1 MATTTPSGVRAHAK
15 HGGGSSESQAPMTH
29 RQIMEALSG
38 LLLGMFAAI
47 LSSTIVTNA
56 LPEIVADL
64 GGGQSAYTWVVTA
77 SLLAMTASTPLWGKL
92 ADLIS
97 KKALVQIALV
107 VFVIGSVVAG
117 MAHNPGTLITA
128 RVIQGLG
135 AGGLSALAQIIM
147 AAMISPRE
155 RGRYSGYL
163 GATFAVATVGGP
175 LLGGVITDTSWLGWR
190 WCLYVGV
197 PFAVIALLVLQ
208 KTLNLPVVK
217 RRVKVDWAGAFF
229 VTAAVCLL
237 LVWVTF
243 ADDKYAWLSWQTYAM
258 VGGSVLL
265 TLVFLFVETRA
276 AEPIIPLRLFR
287 NSTITLASLA
297 SMFVGIAMFAGT
309 VYFSQYFQLARG
321 QSPTMSGVMTI
332 PMIGGLFVSSTVSG
346 LIITRTGRWKNWLV
360 VGGVLL
366 TAGLGLMG
374 TMRYDTPYWH
384 IALFMGLM
392 GLGVGMMMQNL
403 VLCTQNQV
411 APGDLGAASSVVTFF
426 RSLGGAVG
434 VSVLGSVM
442 ASRISQYA
450 TDTIGTLGPRDR
462 AAAAESAGSGA
473 IPDMDLLPPAIR
485 TWLESAYGHG
495 IADIFLYVAPVAFL
509 GLLVTLFIKEV
520 PLRTTGALAQAAEA
534 SSDTPDTAPDA
545 GPRASS
551 ETADAYADAD
561 VDSPAAAADADPSA
575 VSAGAPTPAGA
586 DEAPGRSAAV
596 ADTTATVRDTA
607 GGPLTAVATVAR
619 PEENTGESTGDAD
632 ETTGGAAPAGIP
644 VRGVVRGAEGV
655 PVPQAAVTL
664 ISLSGRQLGRSVAQA
679 DGTYAV
685 DAPGAGSYVLIAA
698 ADGHQPQ
705 ASTVVVN
712 GEPVGHDILLSGTGC
727 LTGVVR
733 AAGDGGPVTGATV
746 IVTDVRGD
754 VLATGTTGADGA
766 FSLTDLVPGPVTVAV
781 NASGYR
787 PRALP
792 VEVGGADT
800 TGLDVEL
807 TPGARLRGV
816 VRAPHGPL
824 ADARVTLVD
833 AAGNVVGTTTT
844 GTDGAYAFSDLDGG
858 DYTVI
863 ATGFPP
869 VATALTVDGTG
880 VDGHDIE
887 LAHPGE

>member
-1 MATTTPSGVRAHAK
+1 
-15 HGGGSSESQAPMTH
+15 MTH

-56 LPEIVADL
+56 LPEIVNDL

-92 ADLIS
+92 ADLVS
-97 KKALVQIALV
+97 KKALVQIGLIIY
-107 VFVIGSVVAG
+107 VIGSVVAG
-117 MAHNPGTLITA
+117 LAQNPAMLITA
-128 RVIQGLG
+128 RAIQGLG
-135 AGGLSALAQIIM
+135 AGGLAALAQIIM

-197 PFAVIALLVLQ
+197 PFALVALIVLQ
-208 KTLNLPVVK
+208 KTLHLPVVK
-217 RRVKVDWAGAFF
+217 RKVKVDWAGAFF

-243 ADDKYAWLSWQTYAM
+243 ADDKYAWMSWQTGVM
-258 VGGSVLL
+258 VGGAVVL
-265 TLVFLFVETRA
+265 TLIFLLVESKA

-287 NSTITLASLA
+287 NRTITLASLA
-297 SMFVGIAMFAGT
+297 SLFVGIAMFAGT
-309 VYFSQYFQLARG
+309 VYFSQYFQLARDK
-321 QSPTMSGVMTI
+321 SPTMSGVMTI

-346 LIITRTGRWKNWLV
+346 MIITKTGRWKGWLLA
-360 VGGVLL
+360 GGVLL
-366 TAGLGLMG
+366 TAGLGLLG

-384 IALFMGLM
+384 IAVFMALM

-411 APGDLGAASSVVTFF
+411 APSDLGAASSVVTFF

-442 ASRISQYA
+442 STRISNYA
-450 TDTIGTLGPRDR
+450 SDTIGQLSPQEQ
-462 AAAAESAGSGA
+462 AAAAKASGSGA
-473 IPDMDLLPPAIR
+473 IPDMDLLPPGIR

-495 IADIFLYVAPVAFL
+495 IADIFLYVAPIALLAF
-509 GLLVTLFIKEV
+509 LVTLFIKEV
-520 PLRTTGALAQAAEA
+520 PLRTSGALAQAAEETSPA
-534 SSDTPDTAPDA
+534 PAQAAAEAPAPAAGQVPAGTAAETAAETVA
-545 GPRASS
+545 GPEA
-551 ETADAYADAD
+551 TAAQ
-561 VDSPAAAADADPSA
+561 
-575 VSAGAPTPAGA
+575 
-586 DEAPGRSAAV
+586 
-596 ADTTATVRDTA
+596 
-607 GGPLTAVATVAR
+607 PLSAVATLAR
-619 PEENTGESTGDAD
+619 PEESA
-632 ETTGGAAPAGIP
+632 GGGIP
-644 VRGVVRGAEGV
+644 VHGFVRGADSA

-664 ISLSGRQLGRSVAQA
+664 ISLAGRQLGRSVAQS
-679 DGTYAV
+679 DGSYAV
-685 DAPGAGSYVLIAA
+685 DAPGTGSYVLIAA

-712 GEPVGHDILLSGTGC
+712 GEPVAYDILLSGTSG
-727 LTGVVR
+727 LSGTVR
-733 AAGDGGPVTGATV
+733 AVGSGLPVKDAMV

-754 VLATGTTGADGA
+754 LLATGTTGEAGEFTFA
-766 FSLTDLVPGPVTVAV
+766 ELVPGAVTVAV
-781 NASGYR
+781 NAAGYR

-792 VEVGGADT
+792 VEVGG
-800 TGLDVEL
+800 TGVTRVEVEL
-807 TPGARLRGV
+807 ETGAQVQGV

-833 AAGNVVGTTTT
+833 AAGNVVGTATT
-844 GTDGAYAFSDLDGG
+844 GADGAYAFTDLDGG
-858 DYTVI
+858 EYTVI
-863 ATGFPP
+863 ATGYPP
-869 VATALTVDGTG
+869 VATALTVTGGG
-880 VDGHDIE
+880 VDDHDIA